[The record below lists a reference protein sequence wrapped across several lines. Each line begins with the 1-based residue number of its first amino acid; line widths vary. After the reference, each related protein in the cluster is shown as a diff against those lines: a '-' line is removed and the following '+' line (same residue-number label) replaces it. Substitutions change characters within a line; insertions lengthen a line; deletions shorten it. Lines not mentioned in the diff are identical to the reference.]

1 MFTRVMGSSLA
12 VLALGAGLLA
22 QAPAAPKPG
31 PEHKP
36 LQYFVGK
43 WTSEGEIKPGPLG
56 PGGKVTSSD
65 SCEWFTGGFQ
75 VVCRGEGSGAMGKMS
90 SLGVMAYSAADK
102 AYTYYGIDNMGSS
115 ELAKGNKS
123 GNNWTFTSTSS
134 FAGQT
139 FQSRF
144 TIVEA
149 SPKEYTFRWESSQD
163 GKKWAVLMEGKST
176 KVS

>member
-1 MFTRVMGSSLA
+1 
-12 VLALGAGLLA
+12 
-22 QAPAAPKPG
+22 
-31 PEHKP
+31 
-36 LQYFVGK
+36 
-43 WTSEGEIKPGPLG
+43 
-56 PGGKVTSSD
+56 VTSSD

-149 SPKEYTFRWESSQD
+149 SPNEYTFRWESSQD